1 MLKNMLTKQNDLN
14 GWLIIDKPLDM
25 GSTTVVSRLKHALHP
40 DRIGHAGTLDPLATG
55 VLPIALG
62 QATKLIPYVMNGEK
76 VYEFQITWGAE
87 TETDDAAG
95 AIVCTSDVRPDPDA
109 VRAVLP
115 RFVGTI
121 LQQPPAYSALKI
133 NGRRAYD
140 LARQGDT
147 VNLAPRPVRIDE
159 LTITA
164 WTPKTADFRVRC
176 GKGTYV
182 RSLGRDIGRA
192 LGTRGFISRLRRV
205 QCGPFSATDAVPLNA
220 CIEGVCP
227 TLFPLETA
235 LDTLPIV
242 HVNATEARR
251 LAQGQR
257 IPARTL
263 VNPLSIPWPDDTVVR
278 VVCETRLIGLARW
291 RGQVVHPYRIFCA

>member
-1 MLKNMLTKQNDLN
+1 MLKNMPTKQNDLN
-14 GWLIIDKPLDM
+14 GWLVIDKPLDM

-40 DRIGHAGTLDPLATG
+40 TRIGHAGTLDPLATG

-62 QATKLIPYVMNGEK
+62 RATKLIPYVMDGEK

-95 AIVCTSDVRPDPDA
+95 AMVCTSDVRPDPDA
-109 VRAVLP
+109 LQAVLP

-121 LQQPPAYSALKI
+121 LQQPPVYSALKV

-140 LARQGDT
+140 LARQGDK
-147 VNLAPRPVRIDE
+147 VDLAPRPVRIDE

-164 WTPKTADFRVRC
+164 WTPQTADLRMRC

-182 RSLGRDIGRA
+182 RSLGRDIARA

-205 QCGPFSATDAVPLNA
+205 QCGPFSATDAVSFDVCA
-220 CIEGVCP
+220 EGVCP
-227 TLFPLETA
+227 PLFPLETA
-235 LDTLPIV
+235 LDALPMLS
-242 HVNATEARR
+242 VNAAEARR

-257 IPARTL
+257 IPARAL
-263 VNPLSIPWPDDTVVR
+263 AEPIAGLWADDTVVR
-278 VVCETRLIGLARW
+278 VVCEDRLIGLARW

>member
-76 VYEFQITWGAE
+76 VYEFQITWGTE

-164 WTPKTADFRVRC
+164 WTPQTADFRVRC

-205 QCGPFSATDAVPLNA
+205 QCGPFLATDAVPLNA

-263 VNPLSIPWPDDTVVR
+263 VNPPPIPWPDDTVVR
-278 VVCETRLIGLARW
+278 VVCETHLIGLARW